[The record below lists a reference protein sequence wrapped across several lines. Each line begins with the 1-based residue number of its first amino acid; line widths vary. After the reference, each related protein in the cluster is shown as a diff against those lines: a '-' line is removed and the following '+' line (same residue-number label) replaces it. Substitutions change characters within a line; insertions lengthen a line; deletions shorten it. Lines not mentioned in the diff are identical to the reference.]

1 MRYAWPLL
9 PAPPPPPP
17 RFDRPGDSDIFLVG
31 EAIKKY
37 PELDQVCNA
46 LLPEDV
52 QREDDGTGAAAGEAG
67 GAERRASA
75 KREGERLH
83 GMNRAGKKKAKKDER
98 AQSVADA
105 TEKAV
110 SSAIAGMAPL
120 LASMKP
126 DTANGRPQTDD
137 PERQVAEIVL
147 ADECMTAHENWSK
160 ELAEEEKKGEEGSVF
175 RKKFMRERI
184 ESLEKRMAAMK

>member
-1 MRYAWPLL
+1 MVAHCDPNVIHQPNISAEKLSKMWAGVAAKWNQSHANWSGTSGNNQPLVN
-9 PAPPPPPP
+9 
-17 RFDRPGDSDIFLVG
+17 FCQGDSDIFLVG

-37 PELDQVCNA
+37 PELDQACNA

-52 QREDDGTGAAAGEAG
+52 QREDDGTGAAAGETG

-83 GMNRAGKKKAKKDER
+83 GMKRAGKKKAKKDER

-110 SSAIAGMAPL
+110 SSATAGMAPL

-137 PERQVAEIVL
+137 PGRQVAEIVL
-147 ADECMTAHENWSK
+147 ADECMTA
-160 ELAEEEKKGEEGSVF
+160 L
-175 RKKFMRERI
+175 
-184 ESLEKRMAAMK
+184 